1 MDKERIS
8 VSQGW
13 EYIIENSIT
22 SYTQEI
28 EGIINS
34 RPPWT
39 TYFEICSLNKKVKQ
53 QQQQQK

>member
-1 MDKERIS
+1 MDKERII

-13 EYIIENSIT
+13 EYMTENSIT

-28 EGIINS
+28 ESIINS

-39 TYFEICSLNKKVKQ
+39 TYFEIFSQNKKN
-53 QQQQQK
+53 

>member
-34 RPPWT
+34 RPPWA
-39 TYFEICSLNKKVKQ
+39 TYFEICSQNKKVKQ
-53 QQQQQK
+53 QQQ

>member
-28 EGIINS
+28 EGIIKS
-34 RPPWT
+34 SPPWT
-39 TYFEICSLNKKVKQ
+39 TYFEICSQNKKVKQ
-53 QQQQQK
+53 QQQ